1 MKLKSL
7 NVNEIFNLHEVDQN
21 KVEQMIKHGIEKLS
35 PIIVLKESEDYY
47 IAIDGNHRLE
57 AYNQSEEET
66 IQAYIIPQ
74 NVIEFIE
81 ENGFEMASGSAAIYK
96 LNGYTDED
104 LINGGNSF
112 VYQVGEILEFMKS
125 INQ

>member
-7 NVNEIFNLHEVDQN
+7 NVNEIFNAHEVDQN
-21 KVEQMIKHGIEKLS
+21 TVEQMIDYGIEKLS
-35 PIIVLKESEDYY
+35 PIVVFKECENYY
-47 IAIDGNHRLE
+47 VVVDGNHRLE
-57 AYNQSEEET
+57 AYNQSEEEE

-81 ENGFEMASGSAAIYK
+81 ENGFEMASGTAAIYK

-112 VYQVGEILEFMKS
+112 VYQVGEILEFMKN
-125 INQ
+125 IDQ